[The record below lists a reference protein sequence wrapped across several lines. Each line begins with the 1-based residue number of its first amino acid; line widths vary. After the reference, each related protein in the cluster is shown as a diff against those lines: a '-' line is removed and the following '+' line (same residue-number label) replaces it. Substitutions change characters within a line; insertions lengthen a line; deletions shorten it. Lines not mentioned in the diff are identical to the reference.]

1 MTPMKK
7 NVAVV
12 GMLIAVLLG
21 TATNAR
27 AQADPL
33 AHRWSVEIGVGF
45 DNGISGDIN
54 TSGIG
59 QINNQVAVITKN
71 TYEDVYGTGVTLRFG
86 GGYMVNQD
94 NEVRVTFTFQN
105 LDADYVT
112 PSGDIGV
119 SNLYAQFSNYQAFG
133 MDVGLRRYV
142 RVLPRVRVY
151 GEGGLGLGFI
161 DKIDVTFAAP
171 GINLAGKSSNFY
183 DKTAAFTY
191 GIAAGAV
198 FQTGEQVDVFAQL
211 GFRYVSGLAQ
221 IDQTVGTGLDN
232 INDKSSRW
240 TLPFIAGLRFRF

>member
-1 MTPMKK
+1 
-7 NVAVV
+7 
-12 GMLIAVLLG
+12 MLITVLLG
-21 TATNAR
+21 AASNAR
-27 AQADPL
+27 AQDDPL
-33 AHRWSVEIGVGF
+33 KHRWSIEFGAGF

-59 QINNQVAVITKN
+59 QINNQVVVITKN
-71 TYEDVYGTGVTLRFG
+71 TYEDVYGTGINLRFG
-86 GGYMVNQD
+86 GGYMLDEN

-112 PSGDIGV
+112 PTGDIGA
-119 SNLYAQFSNYQAFG
+119 SNLYAQYSNYQSFG

-142 RVLPRVRVY
+142 RVLPKMRAY
-151 GEGGLGLGFI
+151 GEAGLGLGFI

-171 GINLAGKSSNFY
+171 GINYAGKSTNFY

-191 GIAAGAV
+191 GFAAGAV
-198 FQTGEQVDVFAQL
+198 FQTGEQWDVFAQL

-240 TLPFIAGLRFRF
+240 TLPFIAGVRFRF